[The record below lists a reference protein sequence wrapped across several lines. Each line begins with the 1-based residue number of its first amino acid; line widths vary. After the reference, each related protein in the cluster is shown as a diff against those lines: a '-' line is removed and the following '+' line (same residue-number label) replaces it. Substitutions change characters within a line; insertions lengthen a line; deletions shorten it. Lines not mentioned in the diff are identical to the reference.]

1 MGLFKRKMDPI
12 DEHARML
19 NAEIAAMQAKIDKLV
34 ASMASTKAQPHV
46 RSTALPAGQSVS
58 AAAGPIAAHGRSAG
72 QEPVFERVDHQRIA
86 NPAEAANTPA
96 HYNDLGVRKFDL
108 PAVWQQ
114 IVRLFRRPPPTNPQ
128 LIHFLAAGSL
138 QGLRPL
144 RYEKRV
150 ARNRVI
156 GLIIV
161 LVLVLWGILHQVF
174 KSH

>member
-19 NAEIAAMQAKIDKLV
+19 DAEIAAMQAKIDKLV

-46 RSTALPAGQSVS
+46 RSTTLPAGKPV
-58 AAAGPIAAHGRSAG
+58 AAHGRSAG
-72 QEPVFERVDHQRIA
+72 QEPVFELVDHQRIA

-96 HYNDLGVRKFDL
+96 HYNDLGLRKFDL
-108 PAVWQQ
+108 PAVWQH
-114 IVRLFRRPPPTNPQ
+114 IVRLFRRPPPANPQ
-128 LIHFLAAGSL
+128 LINFLAAGSL

-156 GLIIV
+156 GLVIV

>member
-12 DEHARML
+12 DEHARVL
-19 NAEIAAMQAKIDKLV
+19 DAEIAAMQAKIDKLV

-46 RSTALPAGQSVS
+46 RSTTLPAGKP
-58 AAAGPIAAHGRSAG
+58 AAAHGRSAG
-72 QEPVFERVDHQRIA
+72 QEPVFELVDHQRIA

-96 HYNDLGVRKFDL
+96 HYNDLGLRKFDL
-108 PAVWQQ
+108 PAVWQH
-114 IVRLFRRPPPTNPQ
+114 IVRLFRRPPPANPQ
-128 LIHFLAAGSL
+128 LINFLAAGSL

-156 GLIIV
+156 GLVIV